1 MTFEEAYKMQ
11 KEAERAAAA
20 LARRVVKDAADEKVE
35 IPLLVKHI
43 INDYVFEREIAVEK
57 EMSKEDW

>member
-11 KEAERAAAA
+11 KEAERAAAT
-20 LARRVVKDAADEKVE
+20 LARKVVKDAADEKVE

-43 INDYVFEREIAVEK
+43 INDYVFEREVAVEK

>member
-20 LARRVVKDAADEKVE
+20 LARKVVKDAADEKVE

-43 INDYVFEREIAVEK
+43 INNYVFEREVAVEK

>member
-43 INDYVFEREIAVEK
+43 INDYVFEREVAVEK

>member
-20 LARRVVKDAADEKVE
+20 LARKVVKDAADEKVE

-43 INDYVFEREIAVEK
+43 INDYVFEREVAVEK